1 MKPLLRN
8 ECIGV
13 VAAFTLAFATAAAA
27 AAQTRTDPAEVVRA
41 FFVRYAAG
49 DLRGASEL
57 WVAGAPA
64 DAFVRGHGAR
74 LEKRCLRLEALTID
88 AGPAPEMVET
98 MSTLTL
104 RAAAPGSP
112 PWSETAF
119 SRFTLQRAGD
129 GWRIAKWEPR
139 ERELVDRL
147 VATDDAA
154 EQWCILDASR
164 PLQTTTFVHLASQR
178 AVDLINQ
185 AHRETA
191 EKLITIAVAAAE
203 RLGDPAAMATS
214 FSARSVLLR
223 YRREL
228 DASLG
233 VAEQA
238 AALAQSSGNPDA
250 LARSL
255 VRVART
261 REELDGIPDPGLL
274 ARALALAPELEDVS
288 IAAHAAIHLGR
299 SYELRGRYREA
310 FRLAE
315 LASRFAEKSGDPSA
329 RISASLFFGGA
340 YHWLGDL
347 ALSER
352 HNRRAAEL
360 ASETG
365 FTGSAALSIAGIASI
380 VALRDSAEG
389 LRMLDEARQKITDP
403 FASATLLN
411 TRSAILVY
419 SDRVDEAERDLNEAV
434 RLQPSDASSRHE
446 IELHRGF
453 IAYARGDLEGA
464 LVHFDAARGPNV
476 SIDHRA
482 RELRAAI
489 LMDLDRHAE
498 ALCLIEELI
507 AEQETTPLVDPQ
519 RSLFYALE
527 RRPHR
532 LLLELLVGQGQ
543 GPAALQVAEQLK
555 AKELRDTLGYGEA
568 RSSAGRAPGMT
579 ADERAREQAI
589 DDRIRDLNRRLMS
602 GELPSETT
610 AAVREQLAEARTDL
624 LDFRQ
629 RLYATRPALRVQH
642 PADLSVD
649 DLPAH
654 LDDVTIVSYMVGR
667 KEIFVFVIE
676 PKRNGRRN
684 LIVRTI
690 DGGRGLGKR
699 VDEFHALLE
708 QRNLRVPG
716 VAAEMYDLLIAPI
729 EPSIRA
735 ARALCIIPDAS
746 LWRVPFHALGRR
758 GGPLLVERMPVF
770 YAPSITVLAASQSRR
785 DARRTTRKSRLLAF
799 ANPAVGEETASLY
812 RAFDGNAP
820 LGALPETESEVRAI
834 AAIYGKNSSR
844 IYVGNA
850 ARETTLKREASQYD
864 VLHIATHGVVYD
876 KAPMFSSLVLSVSPE
891 DRNDD
896 GVLEAREIAGLELH
910 ASLAVLAACET
921 GRADEVNGDGV
932 IGLTWAFLAAGCPTT
947 VVSQWKAQSA
957 ATARLMVEF
966 HRQLAAGSSKPEA
979 LRRAQLML
987 RRDRRYRHPFYWAPF
1002 VVIGAP

>member
-1 MKPLLRN
+1 MKPLPRN
-8 ECIGV
+8 ECIAV
-13 VAAFTLAFATAAAA
+13 IAAFTLTFATPA
-27 AAQTRTDPAEVVRA
+27 AAQTRTDPAAAVRA
-41 FFVRYAAG
+41 FFVQYAAG

-64 DAFVRGHGAR
+64 EAFVRDHRAR
-74 LEKRCLRLEALTID
+74 LEKRCLRLDALTID
-88 AGPAPEMVET
+88 AGPTPEMVDT
-98 MSTLTL
+98 LSTLTL
-104 RAAAPGSP
+104 RSAAPESP
-112 PWSETAF
+112 QWSETAR
-119 SRFTLQRAGD
+119 SRFTLQREGD

-164 PLQTTTFVHLASQR
+164 QLQTTAFVHLASQR

-185 AHRETA
+185 AHRDAAGRLT
-191 EKLITIAVAAAE
+191 TIAVAVSE
-203 RLGDPAAMATS
+203 RLGDPVAMATS

-223 YRREL
+223 HRREL
-228 DASLG
+228 DVSLE

-238 AALAQSSGNPDA
+238 AALAQSGGNPDA

-255 VRVART
+255 VRVARS
-261 REELDGIPDPGLL
+261 REELSGVPDPDPL
-274 ARALALAPELEDVS
+274 ARALALEPELEYVS

-315 LASRFAEKSGDPSA
+315 LASRFAEKSGDRSA
-329 RISASLFFGGA
+329 LISASLFLGGA

-347 ALSER
+347 TLSER

-360 ASETG
+360 SSETG
-365 FTGSAALSIAGIASI
+365 FAASAALSIVGVATVVAS
-380 VALRDSAEG
+380 RNPDEG
-389 LRMLDEARQKITDP
+389 LRMLDEALQKTTDP
-403 FASATLLN
+403 FARATLL
-411 TRSAILVY
+411 RGRPAIQLY
-419 SDRVDEAERDLNEAV
+419 FGRIDEAERDLNESV
-434 RLQPSDASSRHE
+434 RLEPSDASSRQE
-446 IELHRGF
+446 IELARGF
-453 IAYARGDLEGA
+453 IAQTRGNLEEA
-464 LVHFDAARGPNV
+464 LGHFDAARGLNAAH
-476 SIDHRA
+476 DRRA
-482 RELRAAI
+482 REQRAGI
-489 LMDLDRHAE
+489 LMDLGRHEE
-498 ALCLIEELI
+498 ARRLIEELI
-507 AEQETTPLVDPQ
+507 AEEETTPLVDPH
-519 RSLFYALE
+519 RSLFYGLE
-527 RRPHR
+527 RRPRR
-532 LLLELLVGQGQ
+532 LLLELLVEQGQ
-543 GPAALQVAEQLK
+543 GRAALEVTEQLK
-555 AKELRDTLGYGEA
+555 AKDLRVALAHGHAG
-568 RSSAGRAPGMT
+568 SSTGSAPGM
-579 ADERAREQAI
+579 APDERAREQAI
-589 DDRIRDLNRRLMS
+589 DDRIRELNRRLMA
-602 GELPSETT
+602 GELPSEAV

-629 RLYATRPALRVQH
+629 RLYAMRPALRVQH
-642 PADLSVD
+642 PADVRID

-654 LDDVTIVSYMVGR
+654 LDDITIVSYMAGR
-667 KEIFVFVIE
+667 KEIFVFVVE

-684 LIVRTI
+684 LVVRTI
-690 DGGRGLGKR
+690 KAYGHGLRRR
-699 VDEFHALLE
+699 VDELHALVE

-735 ARALCIIPDAS
+735 ARALCIIPDAL
-746 LWRVPFHALGRR
+746 LWRVPFQALGPHD
-758 GGPLLVERMPVF
+758 GPLLVERMPVF
-770 YAPSITVLAASQSRR
+770 YAPSITVLAASQSKH
-785 DARRTTRKSRLLAF
+785 DARRTNRKSRLLAF

-820 LGALPETESEVRAI
+820 LGAIPETESEVRAI
-834 AAIYGKNSSR
+834 AEIYGKNSSR

-876 KAPMFSSLVLSVSPE
+876 TAPMFSSLVLSVSPE

-910 ASLAVLAACET
+910 ANLAVLAACET

-932 IGLTWAFLAAGCPTT
+932 IGLSWAFLAAGCPTT

-957 ATARLMVEF
+957 ATAKLMVEF
-966 HRQLAAGSSKPEA
+966 HRQLARGSSKPEA

-1002 VVIGAP
+1002 VVIGVP